1 MYKLNLITLGI
12 VSSLL
17 LHTLAARADTFDT
30 HFLYGGIKGTKT
42 SDLKL
47 DDKPLPGS
55 YDLDIYLNDEW
66 RGRYSL
72 VIPDDP
78 DKTCLSV
85 AQLQQI
91 GIKTEA
97 FKNAAPEACFALKSA
112 VQGGSVDYDMSQLAL
127 KLTVPQA
134 WVNAHERGY
143 MPPETWDR
151 GINAFYTS
159 YYASQYHS
167 DYKDNGSSKNSYV
180 NFNSGLNLLGFQLH
194 SNANY
199 TKSDDDHGKWKSN
212 TLYLERGIP
221 EILSTVRAGDMY
233 TDGEL
238 FDSVRFK
245 GVRLW
250 RDMQMLPNSQQNFTP
265 VVRGI
270 AQSNALV
277 TVEQNGFVVYQSEVP
292 PGPFAI
298 DNLQLAGGGADLDV
312 TVKEADGSTTRYLVP
327 FSSVPKMVQPGVV
340 KYDVAGGRS
349 HIDGASNQ
357 SDFMQGTLQYGL
369 NNLTTLYTGTM
380 LADDYNAFLV
390 GSGWNTLLGAFS
402 LDVTRSHSSQD
413 DGKTYDGQSYQIAW
427 SKYLAPTATQ
437 LSMAAWRYSSKNYRT
452 FNDHVWAN
460 NRDNYHFH
468 RHDDDDYYDDY
479 YNDIEDYYQNDFG
492 RKNSFS
498 LSINQALPAG
508 WGSLSGSAL
517 WRDYW
522 NRSGTRNDV
531 QLSYT
536 NNWSRI
542 TYTLSASQSYDEDD
556 REDKRFNIYFSIPFS
571 WGDGIATPRRD
582 MYLSNSTTFD
592 NNGFQQNNTNIN
604 GTAGDRDQFDYGVNL
619 SHQRE
624 DSETA
629 AGASLGWHTPYT
641 TLNGSYSQSNHY
653 HQASG
658 SIQGGVVAW
667 GGGVKLTNSLSE
679 TFAIVE
685 APGLKGAAVQGN
697 KHNTTNGK
705 GQAISSNLTPYREN
719 TLLVD
724 TAQANS
730 DVALNGNRKGVVPYR
745 GAVVL
750 AKFDTDER
758 KPWLFRA
765 QRPDGT
771 PLTFGYEVEDVTGQN
786 VGVVAQGSQLF
797 IRTNN
802 VPQSVRVAT
811 DKQQGRF
818 CTITFDKTIDENK
831 TYICR

>member
-380 LADDYNAFLV
+380 LADNYNAFLV

-685 APGLKGAAVQGN
+685 APGLKGAAIQGN

>member
-17 LHTLAARADTFDT
+17 LHTFAARADTFDT

-42 SDLKL
+42 SDLQL

-97 FKNAAPEACFALKSA
+97 FESSALKECLTLNNA

-167 DYKDNGSSKNSYV
+167 DYQDNGSSKNSYV

-194 SNANY
+194 SSANY
-199 TKSDDDHGKWKSN
+199 TKSDDNHGEWKSN

-221 EILSTVRAGDMY
+221 ELLSTARAGDMY

-238 FDSVRFK
+238 FDSVRFY

-250 RDMQMLPNSQQNFTP
+250 RDVQMLPNSQQNFTP

-277 TVEQNGFVVYQSEVP
+277 TIEQNGFVVYQSEVP

-298 DNLQLAGGGADLDV
+298 DDLQLAGGGADLDV
-312 TVKEADGSTTRYLVP
+312 TVKEADGSITRYLVP
-327 FSSVPKMVQPGVV
+327 FSSVPKMMQPGVL
-340 KYDVAGGRS
+340 KYDVSAGQS
-349 HIDGASNQ
+349 HIEGASDQ
-357 SDFMQGTLQYGL
+357 SDFMQGTLQYGV

-380 LADDYNAFLV
+380 LSDNYNAFLV

-468 RHDDDDYYDDY
+468 RYDDDDYDYDY
-479 YNDIEDYYQNDFG
+479 YHDIEDYYQNDFG

-522 NRSGTRNDV
+522 DRSGTRKDV

-542 TYTLSASQSYDEDD
+542 TYTLSANQSYDDD

-571 WGDGIATPRRD
+571 WGDGIGTPRRD
-582 MYLSNSTTFD
+582 MYLANSTTFD

-629 AGASLGWHTPYT
+629 AGANLGWHTPFT

-667 GGGVKLTNSLSE
+667 GGGVKLSNSLSE
-679 TFAIVE
+679 TFAIIE

-724 TAQANS
+724 TAQTDS
-730 DVALNGNRKGVVPYR
+730 DVALNGNRKAVVPYR

-750 AKFDTDER
+750 TKFDTDER

-771 PLTFGYEVEDVTGQN
+771 PLTFGYEVEDASGQN

-797 IRTNN
+797 IRTNS
-802 VPQSVRVAT
+802 VPHQVRVAT
-811 DKQQGRF
+811 DKQQGHS
-818 CTITFDKTIDENK
+818 CTITFGKTIDESK
-831 TYICR
+831 IYICR